1 MDQSLTKARTR
12 TESDILG
19 TMEVPADILALAS
32 LKKVFSQNS
41 LVTAGAMTDALCNF
55 PTSDSARFSAAI
67 RRFDVENARDPNM
80 DVADG
85 VSPPR
90 AIAPLTLARCDTLS
104 TLHAQTLS

>member
-1 MDQSLTKARTR
+1 MDPSLTKASTR
-12 TESDILG
+12 TESDSLG

-32 LKKVFSQNS
+32 LKNVFSQNS

-55 PTSDSARFSAAI
+55 PASDPARFAAI

-80 DVADG
+80 EVADG